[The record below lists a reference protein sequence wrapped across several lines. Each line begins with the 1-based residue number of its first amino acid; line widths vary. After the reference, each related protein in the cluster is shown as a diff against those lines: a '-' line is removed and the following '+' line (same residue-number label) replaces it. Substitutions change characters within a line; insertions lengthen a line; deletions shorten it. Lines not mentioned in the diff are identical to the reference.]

1 MSLEFNK
8 LLLQVEKMGA
18 MVSHLDFDMTDR
30 LALARE
36 RFAAADDLDEIRRKI
51 DYVRGPE
58 ISGYRG
64 AAPLDGPNAEPVHYI
79 YPPPPTPDHG
89 TLLAS
94 DGSQVYPN
102 DQSPLHYYLINT
114 AMFIYQYGDNHVPQT
129 LSIPTLVYHKDLVHD
144 VNKQIISNRTV
155 DARRTLAE
163 MQLLAQQ
170 SWNMHREGVR
180 DPLVG
185 LYDNHLLFWAGSDVT
200 HGDQIL
206 RDYLTGMGQLRD
218 SDTILAG
225 YIDSPSRSRV
235 VLRMLYLLSLGDEA
249 DIKAHEKQLGSGGD
263 LEGLRD
269 THLFDDILEPGERS
283 AIMVQN
289 SPRNLSYRQRDAGF
303 EIAFFYVKVANGYQ
317 TAIARIDIPMW
328 VARDSMAVNYLHA
341 MIVDQCAMQGR
352 TPYPYALTRADE
364 LAVVSGKDK
373 RKLDELI
380 RMELRKQGIQPQVP
394 TPKVQSKRAA
404 RSEKRAYQQPLP
416 RRYEPNEVL

>member
-8 LLLQVEKMGA
+8 LLQQVEKMGA
-18 MVSHLDFDMTDR
+18 LVSTLDFDMTDR
-30 LALARE
+30 LALAVE

-64 AAPLDGPNAEPVHYI
+64 AAPLDGPNAEPVHFI
-79 YPPPPTPDHG
+79 YPPPPTPQHG

-102 DQSPLHYYLINT
+102 EQSPLHYYLINT
-114 AMFIYQYGDNHVPQT
+114 AIFIYQYGVDHAPVT
-129 LSIPTLVYHKDLVHD
+129 LSNPVLVYHKDLVHD
-144 VNKQIISNRTV
+144 LNKQIVSNRTV

-163 MQLLAQQ
+163 MQMLAGQA
-170 SWNMHREGVR
+170 WTMHREGVR

-200 HGDQIL
+200 HGDQIM
-206 RDYLTGMGQLRD
+206 RDYQAGMGQLRD

-225 YIDSPSRSRV
+225 YIDSPTRSRV
-235 VLRMLYLLSLGDEA
+235 VLRMLYLLSLGDEP
-249 DIKAHEKQLGSGGD
+249 DIKAHEKLLGTGGD
-263 LEGLRD
+263 MEGLRD
-269 THLFDDILEPGERS
+269 THLFAEILEPGERS

-289 SPRNLSYRQRDAGF
+289 SPRNLAYRQKDPSF
-303 EIAFFYVKVANGYQ
+303 EIAFFYVKVANGYD
-317 TAIARIDIPMW
+317 TAIARVDLPMW
-328 VARDSMAVNYLHA
+328 VARDSSAVDALHG
-341 MIVDQCAMQGR
+341 MLIDQCAMQGR

-380 RMELRKQGIQPQVP
+380 RMELRRHGIQPQVP
-394 TPKVQSKRAA
+394 TPKVRSKQAA
-404 RSEKRAYQQPLP
+404 RSDKRPYTLPGAP
-416 RRYEPNEVL
+416 RRVETL